1 MRVLAL
7 SDVHTDHKQNQQW
20 VEELSSTDFLHD
32 VLVVAGDISDQLH
45 QLRATLIS
53 LREKF
58 LEVFFCPGNHD
69 LWHKRDERLNG
80 VVSAHSIDRLQ
91 GLLQLCCEIGVKTEP
106 AEVNGVWICPIF
118 SWYHS
123 DFDREPDI
131 PGAYDITKVMSDFS
145 MCEWPEGLS
154 PLDDSLARHFDALN
168 DPAVS
173 NLAAELRRQRR
184 EGRRPP
190 VITFSHFLPLQEL
203 LPEKRMLFHPNLA
216 KACGSDWI
224 LPRIRELSPLVH
236 VFGHTHFNWDAE
248 IDGVRYIQRPLGYP
262 RERRHGDTEML
273 TVYDTEKGLP
283 PPRGAYWSDHYK
295 HSRREPE
302 DVTPSPWTV
311 CRS

>member
-131 PGAYDITKVMSDFS
+131 PGAYDITKVGS
-145 MCEWPEGLS
+145 C
-154 PLDDSLARHFDALN
+154 LACSAHGRVGVLLCVAKGVRLMRVETRPVPFVWF
-168 DPAVS
+168 PAIS
-173 NLAAELRRQRR
+173 LRRAF
-184 EGRRPP
+184 EGSFCGNATCLSEVVKNPIRKPWNAHRL
-190 VITFSHFLPLQEL
+190 VIL
-203 LPEKRMLFHPNLA
+203 
-216 KACGSDWI
+216 D
-224 LPRIRELSPLVH
+224 
-236 VFGHTHFNWDAE
+236 
-248 IDGVRYIQRPLGYP
+248 
-262 RERRHGDTEML
+262 
-273 TVYDTEKGLP
+273 
-283 PPRGAYWSDHYK
+283 
-295 HSRREPE
+295 
-302 DVTPSPWTV
+302 
-311 CRS
+311 